1 MKKKILILAIIMA
14 LVCTLA
20 FALSSCGKSATVN
33 PGTPISVD
41 YLRITGFDESSV
53 TFNFNAPYASCDFD
67 VRFSAEEITEEN
79 FDAAEEAKFK
89 VEGDGVG
96 KVLTLKKKTVSLES
110 KYYVA
115 IKPYVE
121 NHNGDWISLDDSITL
136 GDAKYEIAI
145 CWSSVFVQVVNP

>member
-41 YLRITGFDESSV
+41 YLRITGFDEKSV

-67 VRFSAEEITEEN
+67 VRFSDAEITEEN
-79 FDAAEEAKFK
+79 FDDADKAKFK

-121 NHNGDWISLDDSITL
+121 TKDG
-136 GDAKYEIAI
+136 
-145 CWSSVFVQVVNP
+145 VVYGEV